1 MFPLEHFPVDWEH
14 LLTPRVQKKYICS
27 YILENN
33 YHLTTECRRKRL
45 QDLLPSIAV
54 QVVIYTAIKQS
65 PCFLSPPTKTR
76 QTRKWPR
83 EWLVVW
89 SLDAR
94 ARTLPSLNLKKRRDC
109 SQSSR
114 YPTLNG
120 WQWGRLCVM
129 WVECDTR
136 HGQMDSAQ
144 SRAILGLG
152 MIHVHVDSLWS
163 KRFRSN

>member
-1 MFPLEHFPVDWEH
+1 MFPLEHSPVDWEH

-27 YILENN
+27 YIQHNN

-65 PCFLSPPTKTR
+65 LCFLSPSRKTR

-136 HGQMDSAQ
+136 HDQMDSAR
-144 SRAILGLG
+144 SRDIMGLG
-152 MIHVHVDSLWS
+152 MIHIHDYSPWS
-163 KRFRSN
+163 KLFRSK